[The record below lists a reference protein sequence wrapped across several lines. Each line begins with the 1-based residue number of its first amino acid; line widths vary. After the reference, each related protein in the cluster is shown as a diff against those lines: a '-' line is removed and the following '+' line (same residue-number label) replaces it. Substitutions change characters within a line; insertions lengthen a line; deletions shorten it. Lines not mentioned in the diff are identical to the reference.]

1 MLPSMYIAQY
11 S

>member
-1 MLPSMYIAQY
+1 MLPSMT